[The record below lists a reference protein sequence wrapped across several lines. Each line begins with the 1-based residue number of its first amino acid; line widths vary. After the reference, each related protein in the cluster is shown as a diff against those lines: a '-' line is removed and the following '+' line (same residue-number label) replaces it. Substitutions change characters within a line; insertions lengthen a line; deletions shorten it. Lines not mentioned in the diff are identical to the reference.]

1 MSTKFITKFSVFYTN
16 ETIYNFS
23 KGFTEQELDEFS
35 DAHTEEHIFDLML
48 LFPPPFLYEIYS
60 VYKRKLD

>member
-1 MSTKFITKFSVFYTN
+1 MLYTN
-16 ETIYNFS
+16 ETINNFS
-23 KGFTEQELDEFS
+23 KGFTKQELDDFS
-35 DAHTEEHIFDLML
+35 DAHTEEHLIDLML